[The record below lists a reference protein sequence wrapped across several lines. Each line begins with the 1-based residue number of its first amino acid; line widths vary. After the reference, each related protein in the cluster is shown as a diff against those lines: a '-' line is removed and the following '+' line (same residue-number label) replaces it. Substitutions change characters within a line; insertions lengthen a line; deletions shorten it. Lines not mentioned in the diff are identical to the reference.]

1 MLRRP
6 LTGQRLIALFVAGCL
21 VLNYP
26 LLSLFSHAWLIG
38 GIPLL
43 YLYVFLC
50 WVGLIG
56 LLVGVIE
63 LGR

>member
-1 MLRRP
+1 MNRRH
-6 LTGQRLIALFVAGCL
+6 LTGQRLIALFITGCL

-26 LLSLFSHAWLIG
+26 LLSLFSHNGMVG

-50 WVGLIG
+50 WAGLIV

-63 LGR
+63 FRR

>member
-1 MLRRP
+1 MNRRP

-26 LLSLFSHAWLIG
+26 LLSLFSHASWIG
-38 GIPLL
+38 GIPIL

-50 WVGLIG
+50 WVGLIV
-56 LLVGVIE
+56 LLIGVIK